1 MKNEETYCDKL
12 LTAILDSNQPAV
24 CAVIDKASDR
34 MSKDIGDLVEK
45 YNSVDYPL
53 LIAAMNVALKGM
65 TGVLSSSGVA
75 LVKFFEERI
84 QAVVFTAPKGE
95 K

>member
-12 LTAILDSNQPAV
+12 LAAILDSNQPVV

-34 MSKDIGDLVEK
+34 ISKDIGDLVGK

-65 TGVLSSSGVA
+65 TGALSSSGVA
-75 LVKFFEERI
+75 LVKFFEERMQSI
-84 QAVVFTAPKGE
+84 VITAPKEG